1 MGRKAEDLTGKRFG
15 MLTVIKRSD
24 NHGKAGQNARW
35 ICKCDCGNLHE
46 AFSHCL
52 KKGSVKS
59 CGCLLVSMHT
69 THGYTDTPL
78 YNVWNCIKQR
88 CINPNYKNWDDYGG
102 RGIKLYEEW
111 RKDFVLFRDYVMQL
125 PHYGEEGYSI
135 DRIDNN
141 GNYEPGNIRFATKK
155 EQALNRRNTAYYE
168 ENGIKITLKDLAL
181 ISGIPYG
188 TLLDRRY
195 NKKPILKENE
205 REILWN

>member
-1 MGRKAEDLTGKRFG
+1 MGRKADDLTGKRFG

-24 NHGKAGQNARW
+24 KPGKAGQSARW

-46 AFSHCL
+46 AYSHCL
-52 KKGSVKS
+52 KKGGVKS
-59 CGCLLVSMHT
+59 CGCLLVTLHL
-69 THGYTDTPL
+69 THGLTGTPL

-88 CINPNYKNWDDYGG
+88 CINPNYKDWDDYGG

-111 RKDFVLFRDYVMQL
+111 RKDFVSFRDYVTQL
-125 PHYGEEGYSI
+125 PHYCEEGYSI

-155 EQALNRRNTAYYE
+155 EQTLNRRNTAYYE
-168 ENGIKITLKDLAL
+168 EDGIKITLKDLAL

-188 TLLDRRY
+188 TLIYRRN

-205 REILWN
+205 REKLWN